1 MSARKERFLVWGTFD
16 TSKPRVRMLLAA
28 LSEMQPGV
36 TVCQHDVWQ
45 GIEDKSQI
53 GGVARWLSIVLTLL
67 LGYPTLILS
76 YLRAPSHK
84 VVLLPYP
91 GLLDVLILWP
101 FARLRGAKIC
111 WDVFISA
118 YDTVVI
124 DRKMVPKRGFIA
136 CLLYA
141 VEWLATRAADILLLD
156 TREHARH
163 VAKLFG
169 LNQRKVRSVWV
180 GVENDT
186 FRRAALPRRDGPV
199 NVLFYGQF
207 IPLHGLDTIVDAI
220 ARLSGRA
227 DTPDL
232 RFTIVGTGQE
242 AARIDSKLA
251 NLKLA
256 TVERIRW
263 VDYSRLPAMIAASD
277 ICFGVF
283 ASGGKA
289 ERVIPNKV
297 FQILA
302 VGRPLIT
309 IDSPAIREIVE
320 PGDAVRLV
328 HAGDAAGLADVLAAL
343 ARDLRSGDGHA
354 RISRALKELPVA
366 DVATVRQHLASATE
380 TL

>member
-53 GGVARWLSIVLTLL
+53 GGVVRWLSIVLTLL

-76 YLRAPSHK
+76 YLRAPRHN

-242 AARIDSKLA
+242 AARIDAKLA